1 MQTLTKHG
9 GEHRGQ
15 NSPPTG
21 STSAFE
27 QLGQEFLSC
36 YGALSKAGC
45 EGMSVCS
52 TFLTWAEPSLG
63 EAEKTERPRGYL
75 HCKQPN
81 SSQTKGGMGRRFVL

>member
-1 MQTLTKHG
+1 MQTLTRHG

-15 NSPPTG
+15 KSPPTD
-21 STSAFE
+21 STSAFQ

-63 EAEKTERPRGYL
+63 EAVETERPGGKQRIRRG
-75 HCKQPN
+75 
-81 SSQTKGGMGRRFVL
+81 FVL

>member
-1 MQTLTKHG
+1 MQTLTQHG

-15 NSPPTG
+15 KSPPTD
-21 STSAFE
+21 STSAFQ

-52 TFLTWAEPSLG
+52 SSSPGLNLPWEKQWKPKGQEENKGSG
-63 EAEKTERPRGYL
+63 EGL
-75 HCKQPN
+75 CF
-81 SSQTKGGMGRRFVL
+81 S